1 MTAVLCLR
9 GKSTLCTQMAPN
21 IDLTYSTSKSKISL
35 PFISAF
41 ITNLFYYYYYY
52 YYYIIYV
59 SLFFLLHAVSFVYA
73 WTKTIEA
80 RDKVSYG

>member
-1 MTAVLCLR
+1 MTAVLCLK

-35 PFISAF
+35 QFISVF
-41 ITNLFYYYYYY
+41 ITNFFYYYHYF
-52 YYYIIYV
+52 IIYV